1 MEKLMKT
8 AGVDCVTT
16 TNCSF
21 LEVGIKLVSLSQV
34 KSLSRRELKSKNT

>member
-21 LEVGIKLVSLSQV
+21 LEVGVKLALVSLS
-34 KSLSRRELKSKNT
+34 SELSVEGS